1 MLKHNR
7 EKTVQKKKKKKKNN
21 KTNDESRDK
30 NKRRNVNEGEQRDTI
45 TKRRTAAVA
54 MTARVLSLK
63 DAFVNCFFLL
73 FFSLI
78 H

>member
-7 EKTVQKKKKKKKNN
+7 EKTVQKN
-21 KTNDESRDK
+21 KTNDKTRDK

-45 TKRRTAAVA
+45 TKRKTAAVA

-63 DAFVNCFFLL
+63 DAFVNL
-73 FFSLI
+73 FFVLI